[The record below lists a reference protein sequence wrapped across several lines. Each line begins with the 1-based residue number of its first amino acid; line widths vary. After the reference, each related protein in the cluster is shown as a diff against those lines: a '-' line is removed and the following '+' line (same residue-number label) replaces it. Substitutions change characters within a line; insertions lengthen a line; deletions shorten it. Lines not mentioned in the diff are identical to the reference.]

1 MKNYKSFII
10 APFILAFSYISL
22 SFNGLKLADNEW
34 FLTNQLTSE
43 QLVLE
48 GLLRANETKEVG
60 LGRYERINTGTDPK
74 YTYEYF
80 ERKNVDGFFV
90 PYESHY
96 GFQVRLLKYLSLTG
110 CDNLSCYHS
119 VTAIIM
125 SLLITSFFLIL
136 CREFGIIP
144 SLFFSATFFTSA
156 WFIVFAKNLYW
167 LPFSWFVP
175 TLITIFVSIFYKK
188 NYLAFIFF
196 MTTLFFAYLINALF
210 RYEYLTVVGLSSCLP
225 IIYILIKKNFSKF
238 LILRLLIYNFLV
250 FLLSFLLALTIH
262 AYSINKNIINGY
274 STILHN
280 ASKRIQST
288 ESKTTIINYCGNN
301 LACIEDIKKNFEKST
316 VLVVGEYFIFP
327 AFLPGTKRVN
337 ERKLPQLYNGLK
349 CSDPPGCIEK
359 FRSSFMSH
367 DYSQFLKEL
376 FLVFFSLEGLN
387 WLFDRLVF
395 LIFFLISVL
404 VALRSSSPVKI
415 TFIFSLIAPLSWF
428 ILAKPHS
435 DAHYDVNYIV
445 WYLSYI
451 PFSVL
456 MISQFLIKKFQ
467 KSFNY

>member
-1 MKNYKSFII
+1 MKKYKFFFFT
-10 APFILAFSYISL
+10 PFIFALCYISF
-22 SFNGLKLADNEW
+22 SFNGLKLVNSEW

-74 YTYEYF
+74 YAYEFF
-80 ERKNVDGFFV
+80 EKKNVNGFFV
-90 PYESHY
+90 PYVSHY
-96 GFQVRLLKYLSLTG
+96 GFQVRLLKYLSSTG

-119 VTAIIM
+119 VAAVIM
-125 SLLITSFFLIL
+125 SLLITLFFLIL
-136 CREFGIIP
+136 SKEFGIIS
-144 SLFFSATFFTSA
+144 SLFFSATFFFSP
-156 WFIVFAKNLYW
+156 WFIVFVKNLYW

-188 NYLAFIFF
+188 NYLAFNFF
-196 MTTLFFAYLINALF
+196 MTILFFAYLINALF
-210 RYEYLTVVGLSSCLP
+210 RYEFLTAVGLSSCLP
-225 IIYILIKKNFSKF
+225 IIYILIKKNFSNF
-238 LILRLLIYNFLV
+238 LIFKLLIYNFLV

-262 AYSINKNIINGY
+262 AYSINKNILDGY

-288 ESKTTIINYCGNN
+288 DSKTTIINYCGND
-301 LACIEDIKKNFEKST
+301 LDCIEDIKKNFEKST
-316 VLVVGEYFIFP
+316 ALVMGEYFIFP
-327 AFLPGTKRVN
+327 TFLPVNKRVN
-337 ERKLPQLYNGLK
+337 ERKLPQLYTGLK

-359 FRSSFMSH
+359 FRSSFMSY
-367 DYSQFLKEL
+367 DYSKFLKEL
-376 FLVFFSLEGLN
+376 FLVFFSFEGLN

-395 LIFFLISVL
+395 LIFFLISVF
-404 VALRSSSPVKI
+404 VALRSSSSVKI
-415 TFIFSLIAPLSWF
+415 TFVFSLIASLSWL
-428 ILAKPHS
+428 IVAKPHS

-456 MISQFLIKKFQ
+456 MISQFLVKKFQ
-467 KSFNY
+467 KSFY